1 MDFCLRKKKTNSNNH
16 TRKSNNKK
24 TSDYKIEY
32 RVYLSPAG
40 FFDVWQG
47 GWGYN

>member
-1 MDFCLRKKKTNSNNH
+1 MDLKKKQQTTH
-16 TRKSNNKK
+16 TQKSTTKNLWLRDWIQGV
-24 TSDYKIEY
+24 S
-32 RVYLSPAG
+32 SSG